1 MDFIKGLYEAR
12 MLRDENNAKV
22 LTYTDCCERL
32 YLSLLMLEFMRYY
45 PQTKNFVKSYA
56 SRTKKNNYKDF
67 RLHSTDLYNL
77 IYFVNGDEAAID
89 KLKDPAA
96 AKKVRSQTHLPLL
109 SLNRYLSQLSNDSKP
124 LGVAET
130 FNKIESG
137 LKITNSDYKS
147 IRRVFLNLRSTSE
160 KEKSQAATRLLLAAR
175 AKLRNSDLID
185 DYEKLISSKDL
196 ESNKVAD
203 PEPKVSVPDLTP
215 SSTKLLHYQYIVGKE
230 NIALTRLFMQMAK
243 DGKSIPPQYVRGYL
257 PAIQMLDD
265 IVSAGPAY
273 ISALRALH
281 QRAKKGGK

>member
-1 MDFIKGLYEAR
+1 

-32 YLSLLMLEFMRYY
+32 YLSLLILEFMRFY

-56 SRTKKNNYKDF
+56 SRTKKNDYKDF

-77 IYFVNGDEAAID
+77 IYFVTGDDAAID

-96 AKKVRSQTHLPLL
+96 AKRARATVFLPIV
-109 SLNRYLSQLSNDSKP
+109 SLNRYLTQLSTNAQVTN
-124 LGVAET
+124 VAET
-130 FNKIESG
+130 FTKIESA
-137 LKITNSDYKS
+137 LKITNSEYKN
-147 IRRVFLNLRSTSE
+147 IRRVFLNIRTVSE
-160 KEKSQAATRLLLAAR
+160 KEKTKAVTSLLFAAR

-185 DYEKLISSKDL
+185 DYEKLVSSKDL
-196 ESNKVAD
+196 ESNKVQD
-203 PEPKVSVPDLTP
+203 NEPKVSVPDLTP

-230 NIALTRLFMQMAK
+230 NLALTRMFMQMAK

-257 PAIQMLDD
+257 PAISLIDD

-273 ISALRALH
+273 VAALRALH
-281 QRAKKGGK
+281 QRAKKGAK